1 MTSVVKTITEQKLIA
16 PPKYVHENLAY
27 ETIMG
32 SQSYGVSSD
41 DSDWDIYGFCI
52 PNKELVFP
60 HLQGNIE
67 GFGRQIQ
74 KFEQFQQH
82 HIHSMC
88 GQKEYD
94 VQIFNIVKFFQL
106 AMDNNP
112 NIVDSLFT
120 PERCILH
127 MNEVGTLVRENR
139 SLFLHKG
146 SWHKFKGYA
155 YSQLSK
161 IGAKANAA
169 NPKRQASILEFGYDV
184 KFAYHVIRLLDE
196 CEQILAT
203 GTLDLEQNREQLKS
217 IRRGE
222 WTLEQIQ
229 QHFKNKEV
237 QLETLYTTS
246 TLQHSPDESA
256 LKALL
261 MQCLEI
267 EYGSLSEVIQKEN
280 RTAEMIAEIEATM
293 KKYK

>member
-1 MTSVVKTITEQKLIA
+1 MTSVVKTVTEQKLIA
-16 PPKYVHENLAY
+16 PPSFVNENLAY
-27 ETIMG
+27 ETLMG

-41 DSDWDIYGFCI
+41 DSDWDIYGFCV
-52 PNKELVFP
+52 PNRELVFP

-74 KFEQFQQH
+74 RFEQFQQH
-82 HIHSMC
+82 HIMSNC

-94 VQIFNIVKFFQL
+94 IQIFNIVKFFQL

-120 PERCILH
+120 PDRCILH
-127 MNEVGTLVRENR
+127 MNEIGTLVRENR
-139 SLFLHKG
+139 SSFLHKG

-161 IGAKANAA
+161 IGAKANAS

-184 KFAYHVIRLLDE
+184 KFAYHVVRLLDE

-203 GTLDLEQNREQLKS
+203 GTLNLEQNREQLKS

-222 WTLEQIQ
+222 WTLEQIN

-246 TLQHSPDESA
+246 PLRFSPDEAA

-267 EYGSLSEVIQKEN
+267 EYGSLSAVVQKEN
-280 RTAEMIAEIEATM
+280 RTAEMIAEIEATL